1 MPVSVKERLLTI
13 RLMEKVNTN
22 PTYAKELGIVVVKD
36 SDKSERKTD
45 SNSANK
51 KL

>member
-13 RLMEKVNTN
+13 RLMKKVNAN
-22 PTYAKELGIVVVKD
+22 PTYAKMFGIVVVEGPVK
-36 SDKSERKTD
+36 SDQQTT